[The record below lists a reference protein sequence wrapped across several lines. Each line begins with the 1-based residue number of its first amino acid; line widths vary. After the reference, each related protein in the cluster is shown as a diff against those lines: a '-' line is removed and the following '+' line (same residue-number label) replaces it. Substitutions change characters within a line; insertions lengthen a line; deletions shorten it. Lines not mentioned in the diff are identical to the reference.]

1 MVDII
6 NSKIWDIKELSQAI
20 KNTIENSFEYIKI
33 KGEISKP
40 SFPSS
45 GHVYFSL
52 KDESSLINATIWK
65 WSLSNIGLMPEEG
78 LEVICSGRLTTYPG
92 RSSYQINV
100 SKIEHAGEG
109 ALLKQLEER
118 KKNFFSKGY
127 FNEDLKKPLPLFPE
141 CIGVIT
147 SIKGSVIEDIIE
159 TIQGRWP
166 CKVIIYSVPVQGS
179 IAAKKIS
186 EAVEYFNNI
195 ERNEIIKPDVLI
207 IARGGGSVEDLW
219 AFNEEIIVKA
229 VFASSLPVISA
240 IGHETDTTLIDYV
253 SDIRA
258 PTPTKAAVIVTP
270 NKDDIKI
277 KIKDYLKRIK
287 LSIFNKIEEKKATIL
302 FHNKNFDKVENFLS
316 FPNQR
321 LDLRVN
327 EKNNL
332 INSLLSNK
340 ELNYLSL
347 KSKVGS
353 PDKIFYKI
361 DRKIEKILHEA
372 SNLIDKKINSNWLN
386 FFQLYK
392 NISPKSIISLIDFY
406 NKDININYSRIQNNL
421 QNKIFIH
428 KEKVN
433 SLLRLLHNKNLS
445 NLFDKGFV
453 YLENEYGEKISELKK
468 ISPNQTVNLKFQ
480 DGKAKAKIF
489 DIKLN
494 KV

>member
-1 MVDII
+1 MADIT
-6 NSKIWDIKELSQAI
+6 NSKVWDIKELSQAI

-52 KDESSLINATIWK
+52 KDETSLINATVWK

-118 KKNFFSKGY
+118 KKLFFSKGY
-127 FNEDLKKPLPLFPE
+127 FSEDLKQTLPPFPE

-166 CKVIIYSVPVQGS
+166 CKVVIYSVPVQGS
-179 IAAKKIS
+179 IAADKIS
-186 EAVEYFNNI
+186 EAVEYFNKIEKNNI
-195 ERNEIIKPDVLI
+195 TKPDVLI

-219 AFNEEIIVKA
+219 VFNEEKIIKA
-229 VFASSLPVISA
+229 VFASSLPVVSA

-253 SDIRA
+253 SDLRA

-277 KIKDYLKRIK
+277 KISDFLKRINY
-287 LSIFNKIEEKKATIL
+287 SIYNKIEEKKARIL
-302 FHNKNFDKVENFLS
+302 FQKKNFDKLENFLS

-321 LDLRVN
+321 LDLRIN
-327 EKNNL
+327 EKNNS

-340 ELNYLSL
+340 NLNYLFL
-347 KSKVGS
+347 KSKLGS
-353 PDKIFYKI
+353 PDNLFYKI
-361 DRKIEKILHEA
+361 EKEVEKLLHEV
-372 SNLIDKKINSNWLN
+372 SNLIDMKLNSNRLK
-386 FFQLYK
+386 FVEIYK
-392 NISPKSIISLIDFY
+392 NISPKTIISFIDFY
-406 NKDININYSRIQNNL
+406 NKDVYSNYLRVETNL
-421 QNKIFIH
+421 QNKLFIH
-428 KEKVN
+428 EEKVN
-433 SLLRLLHNKNLS
+433 SLLRLLQNKNLS

-453 YLENEYGEKISELKK
+453 YIENEYGEKISELKK
-468 ISPNQTVNLKFQ
+468 IRTSQTVNLKFK

-494 KV
+494 

>member
-1 MVDII
+1 MADIT
-6 NSKIWDIKELSQAI
+6 NSKVWDIKELSQAI

-52 KDESSLINATIWK
+52 KDETSLVNATIWK

-118 KKNFFSKGY
+118 KKFFFSKGY
-127 FNEDLKKPLPLFPE
+127 FSEDLKKPLPPFPE

-166 CKVIIYSVPVQGS
+166 SKVLIYSVPVQGS
-179 IAAKKIS
+179 IAADKIS
-186 EAVEYFNNI
+186 EALEYFNDI
-195 ERNEIIKPDVLI
+195 EKNKITKPDVLI

-219 AFNEEIIVKA
+219 AFNEEKIIKA
-229 VFASSLPVISA
+229 VFASSLPVVSA

-253 SDIRA
+253 SDLRA
-258 PTPTKAAVIVTP
+258 PTPTKAAVLVTP

-277 KIKDYLKRIK
+277 KISDFLKRINY
-287 LSIFNKIEEKKATIL
+287 SIYNKIEEKKARIL
-302 FHNKNFDKVENFLS
+302 FQKKNFDKLENFLS
-316 FPNQR
+316 SPNQR
-321 LDLRVN
+321 LDLRIN
-327 EKNNL
+327 EKNNS

-340 ELNYLSL
+340 NLNYLSL
-347 KSKVGS
+347 KSKLGS
-353 PDKIFYKI
+353 PDNLFYKI
-361 DRKIEKILHEA
+361 EKEVEKLLHEV
-372 SNLIDKKINSNWLN
+372 SNLIDIKLNSNRLK
-386 FFQLYK
+386 FVEIYK
-392 NISPKSIISLIDFY
+392 NISPKTIISFIDFY
-406 NKDININYSRIQNNL
+406 NKDVNSNYLRVETNL
-421 QNKIFIH
+421 QNKLLIH
-428 KEKVN
+428 EEKVN
-433 SLLRLLHNKNLS
+433 SLMRLLQNKNLS

-453 YLENEYGEKISELKK
+453 YIENEYGEKISELKK
-468 ISPNQTVNLKFQ
+468 IRTSQTLNLKFK

-494 KV
+494 